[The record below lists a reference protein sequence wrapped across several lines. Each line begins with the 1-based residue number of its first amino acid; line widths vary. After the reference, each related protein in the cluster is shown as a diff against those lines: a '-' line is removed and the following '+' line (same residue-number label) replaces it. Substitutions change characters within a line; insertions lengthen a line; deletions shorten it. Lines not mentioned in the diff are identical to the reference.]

1 MRTPT
6 TRKRVNEREKGE
18 TNETKEKHLKY
29 LLLRH
34 CFFFSRFVYFFFFFL
49 VMTLLNSFA
58 YFKKR
63 RRRNRSCNRQI
74 CIRNVRQ
81 TRRDYRLTSA
91 RPTST
96 PSSSHR
102 NAIWMRF
109 QFTRYA
115 IALVSHNRRLCALR
129 RVCTRALIRIML
141 RLTRVAFR
149 TRSSLPFA
157 GVHNIHRQLK
167 RQLAI
172 VFCEDRFGIAHWN
185 DSFFVEEFLFLFSKT
200 KNLFATKTFRI
211 IRCFFS
217 FDFFKKNL

>member
-1 MRTPT
+1 MSE
-6 TRKRVNEREKGE
+6 RKAKQTREKKSIW
-18 TNETKEKHLKY
+18 NIY
-29 LLLRH
+29 
-34 CFFFSRFVYFFFFFL
+34 CFATAFPFLVSFIFFFL
-49 VMTLLNSFA
+49 VLTLLNSFA